1 LTWRKCQQPSKSA
14 NAAARSVQRL
24 HVEAAR
30 RLLVTTTL
38 PVKRVAQRCG
48 FGSEETLRRTLLRHA
63 NTTPR
68 DCRARFSAAAE
79 PR

>member
-24 HVEAAR
+24 RVEAAR
-30 RLLVTTTL
+30 QLLVTTTL
-38 PVKRVAQRCG
+38 PVKRAQRCG
-48 FGSEETLRRTLLRHA
+48 FGSEETLRRALLRHA
-63 NTTPR
+63 NTTPL